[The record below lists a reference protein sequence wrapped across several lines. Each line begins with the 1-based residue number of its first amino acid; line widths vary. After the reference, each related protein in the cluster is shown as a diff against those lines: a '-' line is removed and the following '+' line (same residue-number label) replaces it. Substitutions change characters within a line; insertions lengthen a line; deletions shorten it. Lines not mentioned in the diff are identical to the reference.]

1 MNKVSIVIPAYNEE
15 KRISGTLKAYSDYF
29 KKLKEEE
36 ILDYEIL
43 VVINNTTDRTE
54 EIVKNHQKVDD
65 NVIYLDF
72 VQGGKGFAVYEG
84 FKDALTRDN
93 DFIGFVDADLA
104 TPPNS
109 FYELIKPLTKF
120 DGTIANRVIKGSKTN
135 YTWKRKVT
143 SRVFN
148 FIVRVILLVP
158 FTDTQCGAKAFRRKA
173 VEEIIKNEKISQWGF
188 DVELLYRLHKQKYKI
203 VQVPT
208 IWFDRSGSKLDL
220 KTVPLKMFSSVVRL
234 RLIYSPF
241 KFSIKL
247 YDKLPERM
255 KIHSL

>member
-1 MNKVSIVIPAYNEE
+1 MKKISIVIPAYNEE

-29 KKLKEEE
+29 KKLKEEGV
-36 ILDYEIL
+36 LDYEIL

-54 EIVKNHQKVDD
+54 EIVKNHQKEDD
-65 NVIYLDF
+65 SIICLNF

-84 FKDALTRDN
+84 FKDALIRDN

-104 TPPNS
+104 TPPRY
-109 FYELIKPLTKF
+109 FYDLIRTLSKF
-120 DGTIANRVIKGSKTN
+120 DGAIANRVIEGSKTN

-158 FTDTQCGAKAFRRKA
+158 FTDTQCGAKVFKRDVVK
-173 VEEIIKNEKISQWGF
+173 EIIKHDKLSQWGF

-203 VQVPT
+203 VQIPT

-220 KTVPLKMFSSVVRL
+220 KTVPLKMFSSIVRL

-241 KFSIKL
+241 KFSVKL